1 MQSPSLEWIPQVSS
15 ARLQLELRPRPASM
29 VKTPSN
35 FSSQLH
41 QWLEGKAILIGN
53 LLEMDTPL
61 NYFSSGNHNELSDLH
76 KQLTKIG
83 KMLGTIDSE
92 WMKFKQALE
101 EEQAN

>member
-1 MQSPSLEWIPQVSS
+1 MMLQNLDGIRKRVFELET
-15 ARLQLELRPRPASM
+15 
-29 VKTPSN
+29 KNSN
-35 FSSQLH
+35 
-41 QWLEGKAILIGN
+41 
-53 LLEMDTPL
+53 
-61 NYFSSGNHNELSDLH
+61 YHNELSDLH